1 MADTPFTLRRAEL
14 TDVQTLIDLRI
25 AYLRELEPFG
35 DDVDLDALSHIT
47 RRYFI
52 RKMPSS
58 EYIAWVALAR
68 PSAAPEL
75 RGRLQARV
83 VGTAGMFMVDRP
95 PGVKSTHA
103 REARLVNVYVA
114 DAWRGKGV
122 ANALIEACIETAR
135 RADVGRIL
143 VDDTPRG
150 RAIYERAG
158 FTVVN
163 SIMELTW

>member
-1 MADTPFTLRRAEL
+1 MDAPFTLRRAEL

-25 AYLRELEPFG
+25 AYLRELEGFG
-35 DDVDLDALSHIT
+35 DEVDLDALSQVS

-52 RKMPSS
+52 RKMPSGD
-58 EYIAWVALAR
+58 YIAWVALAR
-68 PSAAPEL
+68 PAPSPEL
-75 RGRLQARV
+75 RGRLHAKV

-95 PGVKSTHA
+95 PGTTTSHA
-103 REARLVNVYVA
+103 REARLINVYVA
-114 DAWRGKGV
+114 DAWRGRGV
-122 ANALIEACIETAR
+122 ANALIGGCIETAR

-150 RAIYERAG
+150 RRIYERAG